1 MTRIS
6 WRVSSGALAALMALT
21 MSTLMVG
28 AQTSTPA
35 ASTEL
40 TGSISMPAHIHAGT
54 CAQLGDIVY
63 PLSNVGIPATAG
75 TPTTGGGTPIV
86 GGTPMTSGTGQ
97 GGHPLPVYMSVT
109 KINASIADILNG
121 PHALNIHK
129 SQQEIQ
135 TYVACGDVGGVQF
148 GDTLA
153 FGLHELNGSGLT
165 GIALLSGDPNGGT
178 NVVVYLSPTGPAGQ
192 GGMNQ
197 TATPSA

>member
-1 MTRIS
+1 MIRL
-6 WRVSSGALAALMALT
+6 SGRAGVGTFVASMALLL
-21 MSTLMVG
+21 SAVVVG
-28 AQTSTPA
+28 AQSSTPM
-35 ASTEL
+35 ASLQTS
-40 TGSISMPAHIHAGT
+40 GAIAMPAHIHNGT

-86 GGTPMTSGTGQ
+86 GGTPMTGGNQQ
-97 GGHPLPVYMSVT
+97 GGKPLPVYMSVT

-121 PHALNIHK
+121 PHALNVHK
-129 SQQEIQ
+129 SQQDIQ

-165 GIALLSGDPNGGT
+165 GVALLSGDPNGGT
-178 NVVVYLSPTGPAGQ
+178 NVVVYLSPTGAAGQ
-192 GGMNQ
+192 GGMT

>member
-1 MTRIS
+1 MTRIA
-6 WRVSSGALAALMALT
+6 WRAGVGAFVTSLALLLSAVV
-21 MSTLMVG
+21 VG
-28 AQTSTPA
+28 AQSSTPMA
-35 ASTEL
+35 TTEL
-40 TGSISMPAHIHAGT
+40 TGSISMPAHIHVGT

-86 GGTPMTSGTGQ
+86 GGTPMSNAASTTGA
-97 GGHPLPVYMSVT
+97 PLPVYMSVT

-121 PHALNIHK
+121 PHALNVHK

-165 GIALLSGDPNGGT
+165 GIALLSGDPSGGT
-178 NVVVYLSPTGPAGQ
+178 NVVVYLSPTGSAGT
-192 GGMNQ
+192 GGMNVM
-197 TATPSA
+197 ATPSA